1 MCTSSCMITSVRKE
15 FRKIFILAF
24 EANSSRLPKIA
35 TLSGFRAHYDPVSC
49 SLPVFLD
56 DCLSPIIFHVHTAQN
71 GINDFT
77 LYTSI
82 ACWNELDATFKGVLL
97 EGEAGSKRDTDALCP
112 YTLSVLNSCK
122 S

>member
-1 MCTSSCMITSVRKE
+1 MAM
-15 FRKIFILAF
+15 L
-24 EANSSRLPKIA
+24 L
-35 TLSGFRAHYDPVSC
+35 VSC
-49 SLPVFLD
+49 SLPIFLD

-112 YTLSVLNSCK
+112 YTLSVLNSYK
-122 S
+122 SWHSFAAIESILNQQNNDT